1 MTEPVSLQ
9 ERVDAACQT
18 FETAWKIHAAD
29 PQGQPRPR
37 LEDLLEPAP
46 ESLYCFALFRELL
59 AIELPYRRHQGES
72 PLAED
77 YLPRFPGF
85 AEIIHTALQP
95 PADPLGQT
103 LDLEQKPPAVGTM
116 VRYFGDYELLEEIA
130 PGVGGMGIVYRARQ
144 ITLNRLVA
152 LKMILGGRLA
162 TPCSC
167 SVSVWRPR
175 AAATWS
181 MRALCR
187 STKWASTRACR
198 TSPCA
203 CWRAATWPSTRPK
216 YGRTCG
222 GRWLCWRRW
231 RGQCTTPTSVE
242 CCPPG
247 SETRQHPA
255 GRRRPALCDGFRAGE
270 AAGGF
275 WAMGAAGAVHSQSV
289 R

>member
-1 MTEPVSLQ
+1 MTKPVSLQ

-46 ESLYCFALFRELL
+46 ESDRFALFRELL

-72 PLAED
+72 PRAED

-116 VRYFGDYELLEEIA
+116 VRYFGDYELLAEIA

-152 LKMILGGRLA
+152 LKMILAGRLA
-162 TPCSC
+162 TPLQHLQ
-167 SVSVWRPR
+167 RFR
-175 AAATWS
+175 LEAEAAAH
-181 MRALCR
+181 LEHEGIVPVYEVGEHGG
-187 STKWASTRACR
+187 CR
-198 TSPCA
+198 TSPCV
-203 CWRAATWPSTRPK
+203 CWRAATWPSTRPR

-222 GRWLCWRRW
+222 GRWLCWCRW
-231 RGQCTTPTSVE
+231 RGQCITPISEE
-242 CCPPG
+242 CCTG
-247 SETRQHPA
+247 I
-255 GRRRPALCDGFRAGE
+255 
-270 AAGGF
+270 
-275 WAMGAAGAVHSQSV
+275 
-289 R
+289 